1 MQHSDI
7 ISVNLWQIV
16 VSLLNLLIIFL
27 ILKRFLFKPVK
38 KILKSRQDAV
48 DERYAQ
54 AENAINDAEAKQ
66 AELTKRLD
74 AAQAE
79 ADNIIKDA
87 TITAERRRE
96 KIENEAREN
105 AESIIRQ
112 AKNEA
117 ELEKRKAESEIKEQI
132 IVVSTALTEK
142 LIEREINEEDHH
154 KLIDSVISEM
164 EGNNVDEK

>member
-1 MQHSDI
+1 MQYSDI

-38 KILKSRQDAV
+38 RILKSRQDAV
-48 DERYAQ
+48 DEKYAQ
-54 AENAINDAEAKQ
+54 AENAVSDAEAKQ
-66 AELTKRLD
+66 IELTKRLEN
-74 AAQAE
+74 AQAE
-79 ADNIIKDA
+79 AESIIKDA
-87 TITAERRRE
+87 TVTAERRRE

-117 ELEKRKAESEIKEQI
+117 ELEKKKAESEIKEQI
-132 IVVSTALTEK
+132 VVVSTALTEK

>member
-16 VSLLNLLIIFL
+16 VSLLNLPIIFL

-66 AELTKRLD
+66 AELTKRLEN
-74 AAQAE
+74 AQAE

>member
-66 AELTKRLD
+66 AELTKRLEN
-74 AAQAE
+74 AQAE

-132 IVVSTALTEK
+132 VVVSTALTEK

>member
-79 ADNIIKDA
+79 ADIIIKDA
-87 TITAERRRE
+87 TMTAERRRE

-132 IVVSTALTEK
+132 VVVSTALTEK

>member
-16 VSLLNLLIIFL
+16 VSLLNLLIIFF

-66 AELTKRLD
+66 AELTKRLEN
-74 AAQAE
+74 AQAE

-117 ELEKRKAESEIKEQI
+117 ELEKKKAESEIKEQI
-132 IVVSTALTEK
+132 VVVSTALTEK

>member
-87 TITAERRRE
+87 TMTAERRRE

-117 ELEKRKAESEIKEQI
+117 ELEKKKAESEIKEQI
-132 IVVSTALTEK
+132 VVVSTALTEK

>member
-117 ELEKRKAESEIKEQI
+117 ELEKKKAESEIKEQI
-132 IVVSTALTEK
+132 VVVSTALTEK

>member
-1 MQHSDI
+1 MQYSDI

-38 KILKSRQDAV
+38 RILKSRQDAV
-48 DERYAQ
+48 DEKYAQ
-54 AENAINDAEAKQ
+54 AENAVNDAEAKQ
-66 AELTKRLD
+66 IELTKRLEK
-74 AAQAE
+74 AE
-79 ADNIIKDA
+79 AEAESIIKDA
-87 TITAERRRE
+87 TVTAERRRE

-105 AESIIRQ
+105 ADSIIRQ

-117 ELEKRKAESEIKEQI
+117 ELEKKKAESEIKEQI
-132 IVVSTALTEK
+132 VVVSTALTEK

>member
-16 VSLLNLLIIFL
+16 VSLLNLLITFL
-27 ILKRFLFKPVK
+27 ILQRFLFKPVK

-66 AELTKRLD
+66 AELTKRLEN
-74 AAQAE
+74 AQAE

-132 IVVSTALTEK
+132 VVVSTALTEK

>member
-38 KILKSRQDAV
+38 RILKSRQDAV
-48 DERYAQ
+48 DEKYAQ
-54 AENAINDAEAKQ
+54 AENAVNDAEAKQ
-66 AELTKRLD
+66 IELTKRLEN
-74 AAQAE
+74 AQAE
-79 ADNIIKDA
+79 AESIIKDA
-87 TITAERRRE
+87 TVTAERRRE

-105 AESIIRQ
+105 ADSIIRQ

-117 ELEKRKAESEIKEQI
+117 ELEKKKAESEIKEQI
-132 IVVSTALTEK
+132 VVVSTALTEK
-142 LIEREINEEDHH
+142 LIEREIKEEDHH
-154 KLIDSVISEM
+154 KLIDSFIAQI
-164 EGNNVDEK
+164 GDGDEE

>member
-66 AELTKRLD
+66 AELTKRLEN
-74 AAQAE
+74 AQAE

-117 ELEKRKAESEIKEQI
+117 ELEKKKAESEIKEQI
-132 IVVSTALTEK
+132 VVVSTALTEK